1 MERPDWAP
9 AGIDIERPS
18 AARLYDYFLGGCH
31 NFAADR
37 DLAAQYIAAWPQMPM
52 ASQANRAFL
61 RRAVRF
67 CVAAG
72 VRQFLDIGSGIPTA
86 GNVHEVAQ
94 QVAPET
100 RVMYVDIDP
109 VAVAH
114 SRQILS
120 GNGRAGVIQ
129 EDLRRPDAI
138 LEHPEVRHMLDF
150 DRPVAVVLAAV
161 LHFIPD
167 ADDPYGIVAR
177 LRDALVPGSYLVV
190 AHPARDSRPQA
201 MAKLEEL
208 SKRTTTPGTTRTR
221 AEVER
226 LFTGF
231 ELVEPGVVWVPLWRP
246 DCPDD
251 LTEDQEWSSNL
262 AGVGVRV

>member
-1 MERPDWAP
+1 MQRPDWAP
-9 AGIDIERPS
+9 KGVDIERPS

-37 DLAAQYIAAWPQMPM
+37 ELAGQYIAAWPQMPL
-52 ASQANRAFL
+52 AAQANRAFL

-67 CVAAG
+67 CVDAG
-72 VRQFLDIGSGIPTA
+72 VRQFLDIGSGIPTV

-94 QVAPET
+94 QAAPDT

-120 GNGRAGVIQ
+120 GNDRAGVIQ
-129 EDLRRPDAI
+129 QDLRRPAEILGDA
-138 LEHPEVRHMLDF
+138 EVRALLDLE
-150 DRPVAVVLAAV
+150 RPIAVVLAAV

-177 LRDALVPGSYLVV
+177 LRDALAPGSYLVI
-190 AHPARDSRPQA
+190 AHPARDSRPEA
-201 MAKLEEL
+201 MARLEEL

-221 AEVER
+221 DEVER

-231 ELVEPGVVWVPLWRP
+231 ELVDPGIVWVPLWRP
-246 DCPDD
+246 DRTEDLDD
-251 LTEDQEWSSNL
+251 DQEWSSNF
-262 AGVGVRV
+262 AGVGRKA